1 MIFTFTDTLILTP
14 TSLFLK
20 KLSIFLSS
28 PFVPIHHEQGRQSKS
43 PYDAQQ
49 ANSHT
54 TPVPIQE
61 ARPRRPSRRQA
72 RRGSRG
78 GDGDDVPPSGFTTPN
93 PHTTRGR
100 EDSPGMKH
108 PRTPA
113 ERVQEMPDFHE
124 IILFRDIYSVVRKH
138 TQKRLAARITDTLK
152 KLGNDELDRL
162 LDSPE
167 ELKAKILA
175 EKHILLLSSEALG
188 AGPPSQPLS
197 DLNGIGEALPNVEK

>member
-1 MIFTFTDTLILTP
+1 MSD
-14 TSLFLK
+14 
-20 KLSIFLSS
+20 
-28 PFVPIHHEQGRQSKS
+28 
-43 PYDAQQ
+43 
-49 ANSHT
+49 N
-54 TPVPIQE
+54 
-61 ARPRRPSRRQA
+61 
-72 RRGSRG
+72 
-78 GDGDDVPPSGFTTPN
+78 VPPSGFTTPN

-124 IILFRDIYSVVRKH
+124 NILFDMVYSVVRKH
-138 TQKRLAARITDTLK
+138 TQKRLAPRITDTLK
-152 KLGNDELDRL
+152 KLGNDELHRL
-162 LDSPE
+162 LESPD